1 MAFTSTETEYM
12 KNNSHVF
19 ETRSLTQILNT
30 LDKSVQAGDL
40 LWHQASKIAFY
51 SAMVIDPDS
60 IVLVVEN
67 RGRSRSLP
75 RANAGQK
82 IMRVYYGVQDSSI
95 VVGSEGS
102 GSRIRW
108 LPGSIKIFQFTF
120 FKGTLSPN
128 ALERLL
134 LDPLL
139 KYNKKI
145 FGKDFESF
153 SRKMMAK
160 VDWGTI

>member
-1 MAFTSTETEYM
+1 MAFTSKETEYM

-30 LDKSVQAGDL
+30 IDKSVQDGSL
-40 LWHQASKIAFY
+40 QWYEASKIAFY

-60 IVLVVEN
+60 IVLKLEN
-67 RGRSRSLP
+67 RGKSRSIH

-82 IMRVYYGVQDSSI
+82 ILRVYYGVENNSLTL
-95 VVGSEGS
+95 GSEGS
-102 GSRIRW
+102 GSRIK
-108 LPGSIKIFQFTF
+108 LVSGSSKIFQFTF
-120 FKGTLSPN
+120 FKGTLRPDD
-128 ALERLL
+128 LERLL

-139 KYNKKI
+139 KYNKKT

-160 VDWGTI
+160 VDWEAI